1 MKIYSTNDQVLPSWV
16 QNLFLLAQS
25 FPQNHE
31 LGQTH
36 MKDGISKANINKWIF
51 SRTFRRKELKTPCS
65 SHRGAPPNRARA
77 VSLCGL
83 EPSCRT
89 RRHRRGLEAWLTVS
103 ELTAHW
109 PYLEVKIILNLS
121 QNWQGKNIQER
132 NTGYSFLLICF
143 RATPSIWK
151 FPGQGSNQSC
161 SSSLHHSRA
170 SCEPCLWPT
179 PQLKATLDP

>member
-36 MKDGISKANINKWIF
+36 MKDGISKANINKWVF

-109 PYLEVKIILNLS
+109 LYLEVKIILNLP
-121 QNWQGKNIQER
+121 QNWQEKNIQER

-151 FPGQGSNQSC
+151 FPG
-161 SSSLHHSRA
+161 
-170 SCEPCLWPT
+170 
-179 PQLKATLDP
+179 